1 MFVQWFS
8 LKNWLKTNVISFSC
22 EGEGGVMGNGCGF
35 RCPGGGVLPDK
46 SDGGARRALR
56 SLNLWIGTA

>member
-22 EGEGGVMGNGCGF
+22 EWGGGVMGARGV
-35 RCPGGGVLPDK
+35 GVLPDK
-46 SDGGARRALR
+46 SDGGARRALIYGLVPLVG
-56 SLNLWIGTA
+56 SNLK

>member
-1 MFVQWFS
+1 MVVGS
-8 LKNWLKTNVISFSC
+8 VA
-22 EGEGGVMGNGCGF
+22 
-35 RCPGGGVLPDK
+35 RGGVLPDK

>member
-1 MFVQWFS
+1 MVVGS
-8 LKNWLKTNVISFSC
+8 VA
-22 EGEGGVMGNGCGF
+22 
-35 RCPGGGVLPDK
+35 RGGGVLPDK

>member
-8 LKNWLKTNVISFSC
+8 LENWLKTNVISFSC

-35 RCPGGGVLPDK
+35 RCPGGVLPDK